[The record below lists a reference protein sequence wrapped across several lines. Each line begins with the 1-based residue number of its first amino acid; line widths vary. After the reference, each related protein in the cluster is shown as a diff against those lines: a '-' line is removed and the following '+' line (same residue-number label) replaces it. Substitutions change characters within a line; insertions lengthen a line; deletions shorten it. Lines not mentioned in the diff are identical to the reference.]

1 MMRREF
7 IALLG
12 GAAVAWP
19 VAAQAQQERER
30 VRRIGIFSPVAADS
44 PEGRGRLTAFLQGL
58 QELGWTDGRNVR
70 IDYRLAESDAT
81 GAPAC
86 GGRIALVPDVTW
98 PMAPRRWDRCL
109 R

>member
-58 QELGWTDGRNVR
+58 QELGGRT
-70 IDYRLAESDAT
+70 DAT
-81 GAPAC
+81 SGSIIAWRKAMPNAC
-86 GGRIALVPDVTW
+86 GG
-98 PMAPRRWDRCL
+98 MRRT
-109 R
+109 